1 MQDASSAPSVG
12 ADDANGRGVGLGL
25 GIELGCDVG
34 GDEHHACPDPVARV
48 KEYDRGGLEN
58 LLQSNG
64 FALYEEHRN
73 PP

>member
-25 GIELGCDVG
+25 GIELGYDVG

-48 KEYDRGGLEN
+48 KESERLEN
-58 LLQSNG
+58 LLHSNG
-64 FALYEEHRN
+64 FALYEEHWN